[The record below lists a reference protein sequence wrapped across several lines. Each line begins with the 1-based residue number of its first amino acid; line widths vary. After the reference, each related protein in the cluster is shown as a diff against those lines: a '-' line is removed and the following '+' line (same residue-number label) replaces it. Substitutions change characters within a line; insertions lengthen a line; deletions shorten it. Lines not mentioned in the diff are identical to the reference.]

1 MKVITEHTYGTSIYM
16 RIGFDNGTEEEITA
30 ILRDDGTHYRTTG
43 DGDEDRRATIIEAFE
58 KLY

>member
-1 MKVITEHTYGTSIYM
+1 M
-16 RIGFDNGTEEEITA
+16 RIGFDNGTEEEITV

-43 DGDEDRRATIIEAFE
+43 DGDEDRRAKIIEAFE